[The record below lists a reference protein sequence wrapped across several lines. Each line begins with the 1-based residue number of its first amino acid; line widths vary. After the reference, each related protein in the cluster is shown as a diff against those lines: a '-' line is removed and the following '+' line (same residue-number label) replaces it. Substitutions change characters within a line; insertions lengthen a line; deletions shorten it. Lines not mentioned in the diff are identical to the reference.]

1 MENKIAF
8 ARQLRSNQ
16 TNVEQL
22 LWKYLRNRRLNGIK
36 FRRQH
41 LIGPYIVYFVSL
53 EKQLIIELD
62 GGQHNSEDGKK
73 KDKERTL
80 WLKNNGYQLMRF
92 WNNEVINDI
101 DVVLQLIQNALTL
114 PSPKSSPFIPLP
126 EGEDARRGGIKG
138 RGERGRKII

>member
-41 LIGPYIVYFVSL
+41 LIGPYIVDFVSL

-114 PSPKSSPFIPLP
+114 PSPK
-126 EGEDARRGGIKG
+126 E